1 MSKFNVNTITSKSG
15 SNGPV
20 LAGITTVNSTGS
32 MRIPSGPTEHRGG
45 RGRGVFNSSNP
56 SPGTLTLEKIE
67 IATTGNAIDFG
78 DTTKSRSLAA
88 GCASATRGI
97 YMGGQPGASPYYV
110 TNIDYVIISS
120 GGGASTFGDLTQAGN
135 NSIDARRG
143 AACGSNDSTRGLIAG
158 GNTPGDG
165 GARNSID
172 FITMASTGDSSDFG
186 ELTQERFDCGCSGM
200 ASGTRAV
207 WAGGYKQTTPA
218 ATFYKTI
225 DYVNVQ
231 SKGDATH
238 FGELSTIRGRLGT
251 TSNSTRGLIIGGGPA
266 SPTSSNIIEY
276 ITLATTGNVTE
287 FGDTSS
293 ALIQPACC
301 ANSTRAVSGGGGG
314 PNRNTI
320 EYVTIAT
327 TGNATDFG
335 DLLAAGTGFT
345 AVSDTNGGLG

>member
-45 RGRGVFNSSNP
+45 RGRGIFNSSNP

-67 IATTGNAIDFG
+67 IATTGNATDFG
-78 DTTKSRSLAA
+78 DTTKSRALAA

-120 GGGASTFGDLTQAGN
+120 GGGASVFGDLTQAGN

-143 AACGSNDSTRGLIAG
+143 SACGSNDSTRGLIAG

-165 GARNSID
+165 GARKEIE
-172 FITMASTGDSSDFG
+172 FITMATTGDSSDFG
-186 ELTQERFDCGCSGM
+186 ELTVGRFDFGQGGM
-200 ASGTRAV
+200 ANGTRAV
-207 WAGGYKQTTPA
+207 WAGGYNSTSPA
-218 ATFYKTI
+218 PIFSTI

-238 FGELSTIRGRLGT
+238 FGELSAIRSRLGT
-251 TSNSTRGLIIGGGPA
+251 TSNSTRGLIIGGTPA
-266 SPTSSNIIEY
+266 NPAVTNIIEY
-276 ITLATTGNVTE
+276 ITIATTGNVTD
-287 FGDTSS
+287 FGDTTSTLRQS
-293 ALIQPACC
+293 ACC

-314 PNRNTI
+314 PDRNTI
-320 EYVTIAT
+320 DYVTIAT

-335 DLLAAGTGFT
+335 DLLAAGSGFT